1 MRLSCPPKLIG
12 YYNGAM
18 RYIGAIIQQL
28 GTVVYLMLHRAV
40 PLRLK
45 TLPVLALAYVVIPR
59 DLIPDFFALAGF
71 VDDVL
76 VVYLLLTLF
85 ISRAKR
91 HLLSAGERYE
101 PKGKTVTTSYRV
113 VDKNANDKE
122 KDSDK
127 EDVA

>member
-1 MRLSCPPKLIG
+1 MSCPSKLIR

-18 RYIGAIIQQL
+18 RFIGAIIQQL
-28 GTVVYLMLHRAV
+28 GTIVYLMLHRVV

-45 TLPVLALAYVVIPR
+45 TIPVLALAYIVMPR
-59 DLIPDFFALAGF
+59 DLIPDFFSFAGF
-71 VDDVL
+71 VDDAL

-101 PKGKTVTTSYRV
+101 PKGKTITTSYRV
-113 VDKNANDKE
+113 MDKNASNKE
-122 KDSDK
+122 KNSD
-127 EDVA
+127 EENAA

>member
-1 MRLSCPPKLIG
+1 MPLPRPPKLIR

-18 RYIGAIIQQL
+18 RFISIIMQQL
-28 GTVVYLMLHRAV
+28 GTVVYLMFHRAV

-45 TLPVLALAYVVIPR
+45 VLPVLALAYVLMPR
-59 DLIPDFFALAGF
+59 DLVPDFFFIAGF

-76 VVYLLLTLF
+76 VVYLLLALF

-101 PKGKTVTTSYRV
+101 PKGKTITTSYRIE
-113 VDKNANDKE
+113 DEKDNDK
-122 KDSDK
+122 DDK
-127 EDVA
+127 EDTA